1 MNFKVVCLNFI
12 YITTIF
18 DLKLLVDLDV
28 DAEGVMD
35 VRENRRI
42 HRAVPCPSAT
52 TIVKIYSVDCQV
64 GALLH

>member
-35 VRENRRI
+35 VREK
-42 HRAVPCPSAT
+42 SAYPWNSPMS
-52 TIVKIYSVDCQV
+52 KCDDDSED
-64 GALLH
+64 L